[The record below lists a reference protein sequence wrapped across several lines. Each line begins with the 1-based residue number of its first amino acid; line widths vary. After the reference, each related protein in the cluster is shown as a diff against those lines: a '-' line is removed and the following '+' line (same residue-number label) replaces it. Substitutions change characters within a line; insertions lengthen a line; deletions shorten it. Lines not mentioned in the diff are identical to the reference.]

1 MEPSQ
6 TNPFPISDG
15 NGNGNPIRDD
25 VAHTAERVKTTAAQV
40 IDRTADATATAL
52 DEAAAKRDQWRASQ
66 QRLMRN
72 AVDCMRTHPLATIG
86 LTFGAGFLISRL
98 LGGSDD

>member
-6 TNPFPISDG
+6 TNPFPKSDG
-15 NGNGNPIRDD
+15 SGKLIRED
-25 VAHTAERVKTTAAQV
+25 VAQAAERAKATTAQA
-40 IDRTADATATAL
+40 IDRTADAAATAL

-66 QRLMRN
+66 QRLMTN

-86 LTFGAGFLISRL
+86 LAFGTGFLISRL
-98 LGGSDD
+98 LGGSSED